1 MHGTKDSSPVPARA
15 WVLTRLCWASVI
27 YDRPV
32 WQLMAD
38 AADAVGQPCT
48 LAAIDDW
55 FRANYPK
62 IKRSTV
68 EAHVRGMTA
77 NDPSR
82 RHHPG
87 VGAKEPLFFRALS
100 GELVRFDP
108 EVHSCEVSMSGPTG
122 PARRAAPGQR
132 ARYIDLQVIAS
143 LEAGADARRF
153 DHSKLL
159 RLIGELNDNYGRG
172 NAYAAHALLRAILDH
187 IPPMLG
193 CATFAGVASNYRWSR
208 TDKGYVQKFLD
219 FRIQADDVLHRQ
231 ISRRPDLLGLDDMPA
246 RACVNRLLQEC
257 SNPADVAS

>member
-1 MHGTKDSSPVPARA
+1 
-15 WVLTRLCWASVI
+15 
-27 YDRPV
+27 
-32 WQLMAD
+32 MAD

-108 EVHSCEVSMSGPTG
+108 EVHSREVSMSGPAG
-122 PARRAAPGQR
+122 PARRATPGQR

-193 CATFAGVASNYRWSR
+193 CATFAGVAPTRGTCRNFSTSGSR
-208 TDKGYVQKFLD
+208 PTMYFIGRSHGGPTCSAWMTCQ
-219 FRIQADDVLHRQ
+219 RE
-231 ISRRPDLLGLDDMPA
+231 PA
-246 RACVNRLLQEC
+246 
-257 SNPADVAS
+257 